1 MKMVG
6 KVIAPGIQT
15 STTMEAS
22 SKLIVRISRCGVDA
36 SRIFTNTN
44 RVKAMRVEMQFM
56 GSVKF
61 WQFIRS

>member
-1 MKMVG
+1 M
-6 KVIAPGIQT
+6 
-15 STTMEAS
+15 
-22 SKLIVRISRCGVDA
+22 IVRISRCGVDA

-56 GSVKF
+56 GSMKF